1 MGAGIRHRNLR
12 QTEVDLWG
20 GEAVNKDHA
29 ACQECTQDQAFAH
42 GPPLDSL
49 LASHG
54 PAEEELTLMHKS
66 KDKLVVMVNY

>member
-1 MGAGIRHRNLR
+1 MRVSTEHIHTILLR
-12 QTEVDLWG
+12 QTEVDLWR

-54 PAEEELTLMHKS
+54 PAEEQLT
-66 KDKLVVMVNY
+66 